1 MAFLCCGLN
10 YKKNDIE
17 TYWCIE
23 TYLMKPVQ
31 KKFVDDTRIFSEVV
45 ETCICKKCGCQHLL
59 VKRFG
64 RAANGKKK
72 LVETER
78 MTGETADL
86 FLLEK
91 KKYLQ
96 LQEQKCPLPLIASAT
111 SLPYVYGAVIAP
123 DKQRATKMNKYI
135 IKNCGCIGKDKECWN
150 FNRDNEY
157 CKDYNCLLKQIVEK
171 CKATICDGCDD
182 NCTCSSKEILQ
193 LMDIEKV

>member
-31 KKFVDDTRIFSEVV
+31 KKYVDDVRIFSEVV

-59 VKRFG
+59 IKRFG

-78 MTGETADL
+78 MTGEAADL
-86 FLLEK
+86 FILEK
-91 KKYLQ
+91 QKYLQ
-96 LQEQKCPLPLIASAT
+96 LQEQKCPMPLIASAT
-111 SLPYVYGAVIAP
+111 SLPYVYGFAIAP
-123 DKQRATKMNKYI
+123 DKQRAKYNAALPQKDSWRNKFENGRWVADI
-135 IKNCGCIGKDKECWN
+135 FHSEC
-150 FNRDNEY
+150 R
-157 CKDYNCLLKQIVEK
+157 
-171 CKATICDGCDD
+171 TIE
-182 NCTCSSKEILQ
+182 NA
-193 LMDIEKV
+193 

>member
-31 KKFVDDTRIFSEVV
+31 KKYVDDVRIFSEVV

-59 VKRFG
+59 IKRFG
-64 RAANGKKK
+64 RAEKGKKK
-72 LVETER
+72 LIETER
-78 MTGETADL
+78 MKGEEADL

-91 KKYLQ
+91 QKYLQ

-123 DKQRATKMNKYI
+123 NKQRAKYNAALPQKDSWRNKFVNGRWVADI
-135 IKNCGCIGKDKECWN
+135 FHSEC
-150 FNRDNEY
+150 R
-157 CKDYNCLLKQIVEK
+157 
-171 CKATICDGCDD
+171 TIE
-182 NCTCSSKEILQ
+182 NA
-193 LMDIEKV
+193 